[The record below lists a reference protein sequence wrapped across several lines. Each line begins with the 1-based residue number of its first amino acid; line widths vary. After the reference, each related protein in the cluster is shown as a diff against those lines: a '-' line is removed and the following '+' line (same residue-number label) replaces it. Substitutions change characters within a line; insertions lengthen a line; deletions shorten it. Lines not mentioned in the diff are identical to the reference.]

1 MFTSLR
7 ARSPAPLPIMVTALL
22 HAALLVALLA
32 HRMPANLVRREMVE
46 SDIVWL
52 PALRDKAIL
61 PPAPPP
67 LPTLPPAVTQ
77 KPAMEPDPVPA
88 RQVTKTEAIRETE
101 EEIENARR
109 VEAARANES
118 GRKPESTRADPFDLS
133 APALSSTTTA
143 TAATADNV
151 LRQPSHGAG
160 KVDNQLRNGK
170 AAKLIRPTDTLQA
183 GLERAFR
190 EAGEAVPPKWYERA
204 DIREISTPDSL
215 TRVYKIRTALG
226 THCVYMPDPRLESRT
241 TYIMKGCPR
250 EK

>member
-1 MFTSLR
+1 MLTSIR

-22 HAALLVALLA
+22 HAALLAALLA
-32 HRMPANLVRREMVE
+32 QRMPPNLMQREMVK

-52 PALRDKAIL
+52 PVQRDKAAL
-61 PPAPPP
+61 PAASPP
-67 LPTLPPAVTQ
+67 LSTPPPAVTQ
-77 KPAMEPDPVPA
+77 KPAMEPDPAPVPA
-88 RQVTKTEAIRETE
+88 RLVTKTEAIRETE
-101 EEIENARR
+101 EEIEDARR
-109 VEAARANES
+109 VEAARASES
-118 GRKPESTRADPFDLS
+118 SRKPESTRADPFDLS
-133 APALSSTTTA
+133 APAPSTA
-143 TAATADNV
+143 TVDNV

-170 AAKLIRPTDTLQA
+170 AARLIRPTDTLQA

-226 THCVYMPDPRLESRT
+226 THCVYMPDPSLESRI
-241 TYIMKGCPR
+241 TYIMKNCPR